1 LRRESVRVWVM
12 LLLLDG
18 VFVVERTARA
28 KRAGRVFARDAPSC
42 APARLGA
49 VGRLRF
55 HVRFG

>member
-1 LRRESVRVWVM
+1 MRVWVM